1 MLPFMSDRHEP
12 RFTRFSLGRVLDD
25 LGLTL
30 LEVVHGRIDD
40 QQDIGGVVIYDP
52 VDEPLYPE
60 HAVVLGVGV
69 HGSDGLSDL
78 LAGLAGHTIAAV
90 VVRSPVEITDEVR
103 ALADEHG
110 VVVLGLARGATWT
123 QLAALL
129 RSLLAEDDVGDTHVD
144 SLGGIPSGD
153 LFAVANAISS
163 LLDAPVTIED
173 RSSRVLAFSGRQ
185 EEADPARA
193 ETIIGRRVP
202 ERYRHQLTQQGVFRE
217 LYRSEDPVVIARIEA
232 EADMSTQRVAIG
244 VRAGDE
250 VLGSIWAAMDG
261 PLTDERRITLRDA
274 AKLVALHLLRVRAG
288 ADVQRRLRAELLST
302 ALEGGSGASEALS
315 RLNLSGQ
322 PVCVVAAVLTETEHG
337 GAGGADQALM
347 AERERFADALAVH
360 LSAMRPG
367 SAVALLG
374 DTAYGIL
381 PEPNDPTGDHAV
393 RTMEDFLDRVGSR
406 MSAVI
411 AVGPPADDIGGIS
424 RSRASARRVL
434 RALLEPAAGQAVAPQ
449 DQAAAGTAA
458 ASGGRARAGGAR
470 SRVARLSDV
479 HASVLMLEL
488 RDLMVVRGDEFTGPV
503 SRLMEHDAKQ
513 KGHLVDTLR
522 AWFDHFGDVA
532 KAADMLFVHPN
543 TFRYRL
549 RRAVEI
555 SGIDLD
561 NADDRFEA
569 MLQLRLLE
577 R

>member
-1 MLPFMSDRHEP
+1 MSDRQEP

-30 LEVVHGRIDD
+30 LEVAHGRIDD
-40 QQDIGGVVIYDP
+40 QQDVGGVVIYDP
-52 VDEPLYPE
+52 VDEPVYPR

-69 HGSDGLSDL
+69 HGSAA
-78 LAGLAGHTIAAV
+78 LAEVLEGLASHSVAAV
-90 VVRSPVEITDEVR
+90 VVRSPVEITEEAQR
-103 ALADEHG
+103 AADEHG
-110 VVVLGLARGATWT
+110 IVVLGLARGATWT

-217 LYRSEDPVVIARIEA
+217 LYRSEDPVVISRIEA

-261 PLTDERRITLRDA
+261 PLTEERRITLRDA

-302 ALEGGSGASEALS
+302 ALEGGHGASEALA

-322 PVCVVAAVLTETEHG
+322 PVCVVAAVLTDTEQG
-337 GAGGADQALM
+337 GGSGGDQALM
-347 AERERFADALAVH
+347 ADRERFADALAVH

-411 AVGPPADDIGGIS
+411 AVGPPAEDIGGIARS
-424 RSRASARRVL
+424 RSSARRVL
-434 RALLEPAAGQAVAPQ
+434 RALLEPAAGQAVAQQPETEPRLRKRQ
-449 DQAAAGTAA
+449 GL
-458 ASGGRARAGGAR
+458 AR

-488 RDLMVVRGDEFTGPV
+488 RDLMAVRGDEFTGPV

-555 SGIDLD
+555 SGIDLE